1 MREYLFLGKKLLNTA
16 HPPSFLNCYLLYLK
30 SLLTVQQSCGRF
42 ASGGGL
48 VARSIFIHHFG
59 IGAPFVYL
67 PRGGSRIFFRRGC
80 TRLLLYFNT
89 NKPHSFFCRIPAHPL
104 HPPPR
109 SAPDP
114 GLNFNPGSFFFCLKA
129 FSRIL
134 FSIFFLGESNHQ
146 IVDGKNQTEFSP
158 QAFTSE
164 FKFRANPR
172 LSWHSFEQRDP
183 VAYHTQKS

>member
-89 NKPHSFFCRIPAHPL
+89 NKPHSFFFRRIPVVLGNRRSSQGGGDFHPL

-109 SAPDP
+109 SAPAPTKRMVPLTHTYLQD
-114 GLNFNPGSFFFCLKA
+114 
-129 FSRIL
+129 FSC
-134 FSIFFLGESNHQ
+134 G
-146 IVDGKNQTEFSP
+146 V
-158 QAFTSE
+158 
-164 FKFRANPR
+164 
-172 LSWHSFEQRDP
+172 
-183 VAYHTQKS
+183 

>member
-1 MREYLFLGKKLLNTA
+1 METRAQLFEGWLA
-16 HPPSFLNCYLLYLK
+16 
-30 SLLTVQQSCGRF
+30 LTR
-42 ASGGGL
+42 
-48 VARSIFIHHFG
+48 
-59 IGAPFVYL
+59 
-67 PRGGSRIFFRRGC
+67 RGGSRIYFRRGC

-89 NKPHSFFCRIPAHPL
+89 NKPHSFFCRITVVLENRRSSQGGGGGGDAHSL